1 MNNNYY
7 LLTNL
12 LSEKEQS
19 VIMSIVKHIE
29 KDPTKVGIQQIANEN
44 YVSTSFVMKLCKRL
58 GFSGYSELYY
68 TLIKNVETMI
78 NEKSDRFETIKNLV
92 DNYDEEQVERFCD
105 ILKDC
110 KERKIFVV
118 GAGFAGTVAEY
129 MVERLAVCGF
139 MVFNRVHFYDL
150 MMFNSSVD
158 KRMVTNIE
166 PSVII
171 AISQSG
177 ETETVLENVSEAKK
191 YGFKAVTFSRR
202 DETSLSKLSD
212 INFVIDASKQ
222 TLIGELPNPFFGKVI
237 LVFEELIAA
246 CLG

>member
-1 MNNNYY
+1 
-7 LLTNL
+7 
-12 LSEKEQS
+12 
-19 VIMSIVKHIE
+19 
-29 KDPTKVGIQQIANEN
+29 
-44 YVSTSFVMKLCKRL
+44 
-58 GFSGYSELYY
+58 
-68 TLIKNVETMI
+68 MI

-177 ETETVLENVSEAKK
+177 ETEIRL
-191 YGFKAVTFSRR
+191 
-202 DETSLSKLSD
+202 
-212 INFVIDASKQ
+212 
-222 TLIGELPNPFFGKVI
+222 
-237 LVFEELIAA
+237 
-246 CLG
+246 